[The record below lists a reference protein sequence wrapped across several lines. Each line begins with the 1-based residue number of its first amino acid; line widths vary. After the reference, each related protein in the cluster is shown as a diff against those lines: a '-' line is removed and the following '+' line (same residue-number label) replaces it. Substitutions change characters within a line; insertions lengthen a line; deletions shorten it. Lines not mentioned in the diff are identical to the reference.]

1 MHYSMQEQL
10 AKFQREERVT
20 SKGILSVALY
30 LSRVAKEQGLPLD
43 PNLLVT
49 ENGGQVRR
57 LGVAVIT
64 KILQEYG
71 INRRLVKETGRARRG
86 SIGFKDRYIDFLNA
100 LAKDGVV
107 DPAQIEAWWIE
118 RIKDYFN
125 SRPFRLHYD
134 TSVSLRTVIKDLLRQ
149 AVDRQR
155 DNPGTNYAGMVL
167 RHLVGAKLS
176 LILPP
181 HTLVF
186 HGASVVDD
194 LTARR
199 GDFFV
204 DDVVIHCTTA
214 PNEALIEKCGEN
226 LRAGLRPMIIT
237 ICARMRQA
245 ELIATDHGMEERI
258 EVLDFEQFIASNIYE
273 LSQFKASAR
282 KLAVGRIIEA
292 YNQIVSNCEN
302 DPSLRVELG

>member
-1 MHYSMQEQL
+1 MHDSMQERL
-10 AKFQREERVT
+10 ANFQREERIT
-20 SKGILSVALY
+20 SKGSLSIALY
-30 LSRVAKEQGLPLD
+30 LSRMAKEQGLPLN

-49 ENGGQVRR
+49 ENSVQVRG

-64 KILQEYG
+64 RILQEYG
-71 INRRLVKETGRARRG
+71 ISRRLVKEAGRARRG
-86 SIGFKDRYIDFLNA
+86 SIGFRDRYIDFLNA
-100 LAKDGVV
+100 LDKDGVA

-118 RIKDYFN
+118 RVKDYFN
-125 SRPFRLHYD
+125 SRPFRLRYD
-134 TSVSLRTVIKDLLRQ
+134 PSISLRSVIKDLLEQ
-149 AVDRQR
+149 AADRQR
-155 DNPGTNYAGMVL
+155 ENPGTNYAGMLL

-181 HTLVF
+181 NTLTF
-186 HGASVVDD
+186 HGALVSED

-199 GDFFV
+199 GDFFM

-214 PNEALIEKCGEN
+214 PSEALMEKCGEN

-245 ELIATDHGMEERI
+245 ELLATDHGMEGRI
-258 EVLDFEQFIASNIYE
+258 EVLEFEQFIASNIYE

-282 KLAVGRIIEA
+282 KLAVDRIIEA
-292 YNQIVSNCEN
+292 YNKTVSNCEN